1 MKHTDELLNWYFERS
16 QKEAKAEAE
25 AELLQALR
33 DVAQILAW
41 HSFGESLGYS
51 HRLLTPDHALTL
63 AREAISKATEVT
75 G

>member
-1 MKHTDELLNWYFERS
+1 MKRTDELLNWYFERS
-16 QKEAKAEAE
+16 QKESKAE
-25 AELLQALR
+25 AELLQAMR

-41 HSFGESLGYS
+41 QNNGESHGYS
-51 HRLLTPDHALTL
+51 HRILTPAHALTL